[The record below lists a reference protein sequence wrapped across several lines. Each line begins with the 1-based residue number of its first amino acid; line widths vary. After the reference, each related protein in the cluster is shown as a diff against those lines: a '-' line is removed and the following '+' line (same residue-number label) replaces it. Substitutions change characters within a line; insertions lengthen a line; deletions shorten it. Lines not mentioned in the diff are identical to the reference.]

1 MNKALIKYV
10 THTKQRIRYFCTDIK
25 FIDMVVS
32 KDKVVSLTYEL
43 RLDNADGEIIESLNT
58 DAPLTF
64 LYGSGGLL
72 PKFEEQIDGLGI
84 GADFKF
90 KLLSNEAYGE
100 VNENAIVKVP
110 ISAFEVDGKIDQTM
124 LQIGNKIPMQD
135 ASGNKLTGIV
145 KGIEE
150 EDVVMDF
157 NHPLAGNH
165 LYFKGNITEIREATS
180 EELEHGHIHAGG
192 GCGCGDGASC
202 DDSSNGGGCGC
213 GC

>member
-1 MNKALIKYV
+1 
-10 THTKQRIRYFCTDIK
+10 
-25 FIDMVVS
+25 MVIS

-43 RLDNADGEIIESLNT
+43 RLDSAEGEVVESLNP

-72 PKFEEQIDGLGI
+72 PKFEEQIDGLKI
-84 GADFKF
+84 GSGFDFQ
-90 KLLSNEAYGE
+90 LLSHDAYGE
-100 VNENAIVKVP
+100 INENAIVKVP
-110 ISAFEVDGKIDQTM
+110 TSAFEVNGEIDENM
-124 LQIGNKIPMQD
+124 LKLGNKIPMQD

-145 KGIEE
+145 KGIKDENVE
-150 EDVVMDF
+150 MDF

-192 GCGCGDGASC
+192 GCGCSDGGSC
-202 DDSSNGGGCGC
+202 DDSAGGDGACGSGCGC
-213 GC
+213 